1 MLPCAYLL
9 CLAAALPGGGD
20 VAPAP
25 ASGSATASASAPA
38 TTTAAKALPTTD
50 PGKDA
55 RTAAA
60 EALAASLQLT
70 AKAPP
75 KEARSALEAAVGEA
89 VRVLGEGA
97 GNRPR
102 LAAAL
107 AAHPLPEGSSGVE
120 AERVLR
126 RLRRELESASL
137 DLSFEPRVE
146 APTPVGWPAPT
157 PVGELAILDYPTY
170 RLARTSMQGP
180 TRGQNGA
187 FWKLFRHIDSN
198 KIAMT
203 APVEM
208 SYSGSAGAEQPAW
221 MAFLYANQA
230 IGAPGTE
237 GEVEIVD
244 IPAARVLSIGHRGS
258 LSERTTLQKKSELD
272 AWLAAHPEWEVCG
285 PMRTMGWNSPMVADG
300 KKYWEVQVHVRLKER
315 KT

>member
-9 CLAAALPGGGD
+9 CVAATFCGGGD
-20 VAPAP
+20 AAPTTAP
-25 ASGSATASASAPA
+25 VPA
-38 TTTAAKALPTTD
+38 TVAAAQVLPTTD
-50 PGKDA
+50 PGKEA
-55 RTAAA
+55 RAAAA
-60 EALAASLQLT
+60 EAINASLQLT

-75 KEARSALEAAVGEA
+75 KEARAALAAAVGEA
-89 VRVLGEGA
+89 MRGLGEGA
-97 GNRPR
+97 RNHAR
-102 LAAAL
+102 LEASL
-107 AAHPLPEGSSGVE
+107 AAHPLPEEASGVE

-146 APTPVGWPAPT
+146 APTPVGWPNAT
-157 PVGELAILDYPTY
+157 PVNELAILDYPTY
-170 RLARTSMQGP
+170 RLARTSMQGA

-208 SYSGSAGAEQPAW
+208 SYTGRAGAEEPEW

-244 IPAARVLSIGHRGS
+244 VPAARVLSIGHRGS
-258 LSERTTLQKKSELD
+258 MGERTMQQKKAELD

-285 PMRTMGWNSPMVADG
+285 PMRSMGWNSPMVADAR
-300 KKYWEVQVHVRLKER
+300 KYWELQVQVRLKER